1 MNDYNNKNDIYPP
14 MCRVENKENTYRKEA
29 Q

>member
-1 MNDYNNKNDIYPP
+1 MWNDIYLPV
-14 MCRVENKENTYRKEA
+14 CRVENKENTYSKAA